1 MTSCTNL
8 SSSLEACLLKREYPA
23 LLGTSYLIS
32 RYNAQSRVEKNKK
45 KYMNKKEKKSVFN
58 VLICKNESKDLF
70 LSNLFRKGSTH
81 NMHLLNPY
89 RCEFL

>member
-32 RYNAQSRVEKNKK
+32 RYDAQSRVEKNKK
-45 KYMNKKEKKSVFN
+45 EYMKKKMKVVF
-58 VLICKNESKDLF
+58 VLICLIIMKDLED
-70 LSNLFRKGSTH
+70 L
-81 NMHLLNPY
+81 
-89 RCEFL
+89 E